1 MFQMDTTVITKSQE
15 QVQSKHGP
23 LIKLKVGPGDMDKWT
38 SLSHAINAGVMKNN
52 DPRRIITGGH
62 FST

>member
-38 SLSHAINAGVMKNN
+38 PLSRAIDAGKVSEC
-52 DPRRIITGGH
+52 DQIL
-62 FST
+62 